1 MAQGNYDH
9 PSYLTR
15 QSWDYG
21 PTTAG
26 ASGTSVRI
34 SYPWPVRFRR
44 AVGIVQVAGT
54 VGTNVSTIIYNGTTA
69 LGTIIY
75 GTNGNNIAALG
86 TSADMNATI
95 PAGAIVSFVN
105 GLDATATTTINIEAY
120 LDPSATWA
128 GPNN

>member
-1 MAQGNYDH
+1 MAQDNYNH

-15 QSWDYG
+15 QAWDYG

-26 ASGTSVRI
+26 ASGTSLRI
-34 SYPWPVRFRR
+34 AYPWQVRFRK

-54 VGTNVSTIIYNGTTA
+54 IGTNVSSIIYSGTTA
-69 LGTIIY
+69 LGTITY
-75 GTNGNNIAALG
+75 GTGGNTIGALG

-95 PAGAIVSFVN
+95 PINTIVSVVN

-120 LDPSATWA
+120 LDPQATWT